1 MGQRKAPQKKGKNTK
16 KPQKKQTSDA
26 AAKAS
31 APVAAAASAPAA
43 PTETSTVGLRT
54 FEGEPPSYTSVLSEP
69 EGGWRAGEELV
80 DPSGSESGVG
90 SRGDGWKVEVG
101 GLTFEDRLVA
111 ARRAAEV
118 HRGVR
123 RHVQESLLHVGADL
137 NHVAEQLEAT
147 TKAMVDADGLKRG
160 IAFPTGLSLNACA
173 AHDSPNPRDAPR
185 YLRYSDVLKVDFG
198 VHVDGVIIDCAFTW
212 APDPKWEQLLAGVQA
227 ATETGIR
234 EAGVDARLCDIGAAI
249 QETME
254 SYEVD
259 GERIKPI
266 RNLNGHSIEP
276 HLIHAGKSVPCV
288 KGTSESVIMEEGEFF
303 AIETFG
309 SVRGRG
315 EIKEMEG
322 DSACSHYMRA
332 FDPPNAAL
340 RLPASKDL
348 LRRIN
353 TNFGSL
359 AFSKRQLERDAKAS
373 RYIMPLRELVNTGV
387 VEAYPPLMEKSGARV
402 AQFEHT
408 IVLKPTGKEVLSRG
422 PDF

>member
-1 MGQRKAPQKKGKNTK
+1 M
-16 KPQKKQTSDA
+16 
-26 AAKAS
+26 
-31 APVAAAASAPAA
+31 
-43 PTETSTVGLRT
+43 T
-54 FEGEPPSYTSVLSEP
+54 FQ
-69 EGGWRAGEELV
+69 A
-80 DPSGSESGVG
+80 
-90 SRGDGWKVEVG
+90 
-101 GLTFEDRLVA
+101 RLEA
-111 ARRAAEV
+111 ARRAAAV

-123 RHVQESLLHVGADL
+123 RHVQESLLHVGSDL
-137 NHVAEQLEAT
+137 NDVAEELEAT
-147 TKAMVDADGLKRG
+147 TKAMVDAEGLKRG
-160 IAFPTGLSLNACA
+160 IAFPTGLSLNSCA

-185 YLRYSDVLKVDFG
+185 RLRFSDVLKVDFG

-254 SYEVD
+254 SYEVN
-259 GERIKPI
+259 GEAIKPI

-276 HLIHAGKSVPCV
+276 YLIHAGKSVPSV

-309 SVRGRG
+309 SVGGRG
-315 EIKEMEG
+315 EIHELEG
-322 DSACSHYMRA
+322 DAACSHYMRE
-332 FDPPNAAL
+332 FNPPRVPL

-353 TNFGSL
+353 QNFGSL
-359 AFSKRQLERDAKAS
+359 AFSKRQLERDAGAS
-373 RYIMPLRELVNTGV
+373 RYLMPLRELVASGV
-387 VEAYPPLMEKSGARV
+387 VESYPPLMEKSGARV

-408 IVLKPTGKEVLSRG
+408 IALKPTGKEVLSRG
-422 PDF
+422 EDF